1 MDYTEKDHIDNV
13 SVKARGIP

>member
-1 MDYTEKDHIDNV
+1 MDYTEEDHIDNI